1 MPAAEEVTS
10 LMENLTSQMRHRANQ
25 FPGPVLAQ
33 TSPNPAESWF
43 GSGVRVEINGRY
55 FVATAAHVVEDG
67 RAVLPTHGLGQDDWD
82 RVESIWAG
90 QNPTLDVAWMEVTP
104 GPAFRSEEWL
114 PLDFIGLEAG
124 LLERDLLVLL
134 LGYPGEYWDLNQE
147 ARTLFSEAIC
157 FPSSTVSVVGAD
169 AGHLLSVDLPPG
181 HELHGRGITSDE
193 IPGNERVPLRG
204 PGWSRVFRVLSQEND
219 LLVPYPLDVVA
230 RGPDG
235 TEVAVD
241 VPKPDGLSGSGV
253 WAFGANPGTTS
264 WRPEHGR
271 LVGIL
276 RTYAADGA
284 HFLHPQDLARHSPCG
299 VLYATRVEHALKLLA
314 NSVEELRPAIEVRL
328 RQLAAT

>member
-25 FPGPVLAQ
+25 FTGPVLAQ

-67 RAVLPTHGLGQDDWD
+67 RPVLPTHGLGQDEWD

-90 QNPTLDVAWMEVTP
+90 QNPTLDIAWMEVTP

-124 LLERDLLVLL
+124 LPERDLLVLL
-134 LGYPGEYWDLNQE
+134 LGYPGQYWELNQE

-157 FPSSTVSVVGAD
+157 FPSSTVPVVGAD

-181 HELHGRGITSDE
+181 HEMHGRGTTSE
-193 IPGNERVPLRG
+193 EVPGNGRVPLRG
-204 PGWSRVFRVLSQEND
+204 AGWSRVFRVLNEEND

-241 VPKPDGLSGSGV
+241 VPKAR
-253 WAFGANPGTTS
+253 WAVRKRCLGIWGQPG
-264 WRPEHGR
+264 RD
-271 LVGIL
+271 I
-276 RTYAADGA
+276 
-284 HFLHPQDLARHSPCG
+284 
-299 VLYATRVEHALKLLA
+299 
-314 NSVEELRPAIEVRL
+314 
-328 RQLAAT
+328 LAARTWPPCWNSSNVRGGRGALSPSPGPGPAQSVRCALRNAGGTRAKTAGQQRGGTPPRH